1 MNTGAASAPMSGP
14 AAGWLPA
21 ARQVRSPNCDAR
33 PAGCAIDL
41 IVIHAISLPPAEF
54 GGPYVEQLFTNTLD
68 TGAHAYFAQ
77 LRGLRVSAHFLLTRV
92 AQLTQFVDIHQRAW
106 HAGESHW
113 EGRARCNDFS
123 IGIELEGCD
132 DMPFTAVQY
141 AALTE
146 LLATLMHLLPAL
158 TPARIVGHSDIAP
171 RRKTDP
177 GPHFDWARVRRSV
190 AR

>member
-1 MNTGAASAPMSGP
+1 MSGP

-21 ARQVRSPNCDAR
+21 ARQVRSPNYDAR

-68 TGAHAYFAQ
+68 ASAHASFAQ
-77 LRGLRVSAHFLLTRV
+77 LRGLRVSAHFLLTR
-92 AQLTQFVDIHQRAW
+92 AARLIQFVAIHQRAW
-106 HAGESHW
+106 HAGESQW

-132 DMPFTAVQY
+132 GQPFTAVQY

-171 RRKTDP
+171 QRKTDP